1 LTLANMREN
10 GVRSLSVTCEICH
23 HEALMNVDAFDDS
36 IPVPAF
42 GPRMVCTG
50 CGIVGTDARPNWT
63 DRTVAAKPHGSAM
76 ERLTDDERR
85 LLELL
90 ATSANGV
97 SDALLGLAHGFTLD
111 MMAGLVRER
120 LATAT
125 LERTFAG
132 GKPVEVTRVRITDA
146 GRRALAWTARNKK

>member
-1 LTLANMREN
+1 L
-10 GVRSLSVTCEICH
+10 
-23 HEALMNVDAFDDS
+23 D
-36 IPVPAF
+36 
-42 GPRMVCTG
+42 
-50 CGIVGTDARPNWT
+50 GTA
-63 DRTVAAKPHGSAM
+63 VAAESDGSAT
-76 ERLTDDERR
+76 EWLTDYERR

-97 SDALLGLAHGFTLD
+97 SDALLGPAHGFTLD
-111 MMAGLVRER
+111 IMAGLVRER

-125 LERTFAG
+125 PERSFAG